1 LIFKVIDK
9 IILSIFIKKNIMK
22 TQKYKTTG
30 NRGLFDEQ
38 EIQEKLSKIG
48 NPLEMINRVV
58 DFEMF
63 RDKLES
69 KLLNQ
74 NKKNNAGAKPYD
86 VVMMFKIMILQRYY
100 GLGDTQ
106 IEYQIHDRLSF
117 KKFLGLES
125 GDKVPDEKTVWLFRE
140 NITNS
145 GLVEE
150 IFSSF
155 VSYLESK
162 GLIMNEG
169 KMVDAS
175 FTVAPRQRNTR
186 EENKNI
192 KDGKGN
198 ELWDDEPNK
207 KRHKDVDARWTKK
220 NNETFF
226 GYKNHA
232 KVDKRSKF
240 IDKYKVTDASVH
252 DSQPLEDLLDE
263 QDAGQDFYGDGAY
276 TGEEQEKV
284 IAKHEMNNKAHEKGY
299 RNKPLTEEQKAS
311 NREKSR
317 TRARVEHVFGFME
330 QSMNGLFV
338 KSVGINRATGI
349 IGLINLTYNLFR
361 YEQVIRLN
369 ILEIK

>member
-1 LIFKVIDK
+1 
-9 IILSIFIKKNIMK
+9 MQA
-22 TQKYKTTG
+22 QKYKKSG

-38 EIQEKLSKIG
+38 ETSQKLSNIG
-48 NPLEMINRVV
+48 NPLEMISNVI

-86 VVMMFKIMILQRYY
+86 VVMMFKIMVLQRYY

-106 IEYQIHDRLSF
+106 IEYQILDRLSF

-125 GDKVPDEKTVWLFRE
+125 GDKVPDEKTVWAFRE
-140 NITNS
+140 NLTNV
-145 GLVEE
+145 GLIEE
-150 IFSSF
+150 IFSQF
-155 VSYLESK
+155 GQYLESK

-186 EENKNI
+186 EENRII
-192 KDGKGN
+192 KEGKGD
-198 ELWDDEPNK
+198 ELWNDKPNK
-207 KRHKDVDARWTKK
+207 KRHKDTDARWTKK
-220 NNETFF
+220 NNETFY

-232 KVDKRSKF
+232 KVDTKSKF
-240 IDKYKVTDASVH
+240 IDTYKVTDASVH
-252 DSQPLEDLLDE
+252 DCQPLDDLLTKKDE
-263 QDAGQDFYGDGAY
+263 GQDFHADSAY

-284 IAKHEMNNKAHEKGY
+284 ISKYKMKNQVHEKGY
-299 RNKPLTEEQKAS
+299 RNKPLTEEQKVS
-311 NREKSR
+311 NHEKSK

-330 QSMNGLFV
+330 QSMNGLIV
-338 KSVGINRATGI
+338 RSVGNIRATGI
-349 IGLINLTYNLFR
+349 IGLMNLTYNLFR
-361 YEQVIRLN
+361 YEQVVRLN
-369 ILEIK
+369 IL

>member
-1 LIFKVIDK
+1 
-9 IILSIFIKKNIMK
+9 MK
-22 TQKYKTTG
+22 QKYKKTG
-30 NRGLFDEQ
+30 NIGLFDQQ
-38 EIQEKLSKIG
+38 EICQKLSFIG
-48 NPLEMINRVV
+48 NPLEMVSKVI
-58 DFEMF
+58 DFEIF
-63 RDKLES
+63 RKSIEA

-106 IEYQIHDRLSF
+106 IEYQILDRLSF

-140 NITNS
+140 NMTTS

-150 IFSSF
+150 IFAQF
-155 VSYLESK
+155 GQYLETK

-186 EENKNI
+186 EENQLI
-192 KDGKGN
+192 KEGRGD
-198 ELWDDEPNK
+198 ELWNDKPNK
-207 KRHKDVDARWTKK
+207 KRHKDIDARWTKK
-220 NNETFF
+220 NNETFY

-232 KVDKRSKF
+232 KVDTKSKF
-240 IDKYKVTDASVH
+240 IDNYTVTDASVH
-252 DSQPLEDLLDE
+252 DSQALDNLLNEKDE
-263 QDAGQDFYGDGAY
+263 AQDFYADSAY

-284 IAKHEMNNKAHEKGY
+284 ISKHKMKNKVHEKGY
-299 RNKPLTEEQKAS
+299 RNKPLTDEQKV
-311 NREKSR
+311 NNHEKSK

-330 QSMNGLFV
+330 QSMNGLIV
-338 KSVGINRATGI
+338 RSVGMVRATGI

-361 YEQVIRLN
+361 YEQVVRLN
-369 ILEIK
+369 ILQVK